1 MYLRLGMDGMT
12 ARHSG
17 SPALL
22 RGPGSNKVVPWHTPA
37 ARLVPC
43 TGAGVCAAALR
54 AASSLARACA
64 GRLCAAPGCR
74 RRCAALTLCGAAP
87 HGRVRDALSLLS
99 LPAEALPSDGH
110 ASYSS
115 YTRSSTRLSSIWL
128 GSAHARRCA
137 HGCMMHDGPAPSAVC
152 FLLLLQLYG
161 TIGSYGKLSRTGC
174 TACSTCTYR
183 L

>member
-110 ASYSS
+110 ARP
-115 YTRSSTRLSSIWL
+115 TSTMQYLVS
-128 GSAHARRCA
+128 GSGQCARRCA

-174 TACSTCTYR
+174 TACSTCT
-183 L
+183 